1 MAGNCTFNHFD
12 EESKK
17 WTFIS
22 AKKKRDYKA
31 DGTRLLEKGSLPGML
46 PFLACLLGGQKM
58 ASEMER

>member
-22 AKKKRDYKA
+22 VKKKRDYKV
-31 DGTRLLEKGSLPGML
+31 DDTRLLEKGKH
-46 PFLACLLGGQKM
+46 ACLLGGQKM
-58 ASEMER
+58 VSEMER